1 MVVGCIQ
8 VFLTVEPIPW
18 LLELVDKWLLL
29 RARFGTKI
37 GKARLIVVVID
48 RWLLF
53 GGGHITGLTVYNE

>member
-1 MVVGCIQ
+1 MATGI
-8 VFLTVEPIPW
+8 
-18 LLELVDKWLLL
+18 VDKWLLL